1 MKYPK
6 TITNSIEEKMKK
18 ILMTL
23 ATVLCCAMTTTVF
36 TSCASDDKTAAM
48 TPDDQ
53 SKQPAEATILW
64 YGVGGGNVDAAILD
78 MFRQVYKAKPESFD
92 HVNVIAQ
99 YKASQ
104 NPTAY
109 NGHSYETIVS
119 KIDPMAAS
127 MTEEEIENLPNA
139 SYFML
144 CHPKPSATYRFAVDP
159 KTTLRHQLLE
169 TEPYGEMNCD
179 ITCPDSLTNFINW
192 AAKNYPAKKYILVM
206 ADHGGGYIPHVDIPE
221 TATSR
226 GLIFDD
232 GHNSK
237 CFTAMSFAKAVRNA
251 SVRLEGIV
259 LNLCLMNNLEFLYE
273 VKDVTDYIACS
284 TYIMNGTSGV
294 LGTIPDNLAA
304 GQDTKTALGGFIDA
318 TVDSW
323 DNEFYDKEGAPLYY
337 DLTLTETCRLNDL
350 APVLKEFT
358 GRLVDTY
365 QNGTEEQRTIIDE
378 CTAHAVK
385 VQNIYPFYDMAK
397 YMESFFIALPQVFD
411 EAFKERLK
419 TAFNA
424 CIAKQ
429 RYSRYLTEHNYQ
441 VDYSMIL
448 GTKGAYVT
456 YSYDQIV
463 SENAKLLGATVF
475 YPDGTTATYNY
486 IGDENNSSEGNLGHY
501 EFVSNGT
508 WPSTFADTYQQTA
521 FDRLVGWSRWLLIN
535 QAAPPA
541 WSPSSFQF
549 QLPEDDMSDIPFL

>member
-1 MKYPK
+1 
-6 TITNSIEEKMKK
+6 
-18 ILMTL
+18 MTL
-23 ATVLCCAMTTTVF
+23 AAVLCCVITTTVL
-36 TSCASDDKTAAM
+36 TSCASDDDST
-48 TPDDQ
+48 TT
-53 SKQPAEATILW
+53 SSEEQPEQLAEATILW
-64 YGVGGGNVDAAILD
+64 YGVGGGNVDASILD

-99 YKASQ
+99 YKASL
-104 NPTAY
+104 NPASY
-109 NGHSYETIVS
+109 KGHDYETIVNQ
-119 KIDPMAAS
+119 IDPIAAS
-127 MTEEEIENLPNA
+127 MTEEEIEKLPNE
-139 SYFML
+139 SYFLL
-144 CHPKPSATYRFAVDP
+144 CHPKPSATYRFVVNP

-169 TEPYGEMNCD
+169 TEPYGKMNCD

-232 GHNSK
+232 GYNSK

-251 SVRLEGIV
+251 GVRPEGIV
-259 LNLCLMNNLEFLYE
+259 LNLCLMNNTEFLFE

-294 LGTIPDNLAA
+294 LGRIPDNFAA

-323 DNEFYDKEGAPLYY
+323 DQEFYNTPGAPLYY
-337 DLTLTETCRLNDL
+337 DLTLTETSRLNDL

-358 GRLVDTY
+358 DRLVDTY
-365 QNGTEEQRTIIDE
+365 QNGTEEQRATIDE

-385 VQNIYPFYDMAK
+385 VQNNYPFYDMAK

-411 EAFKERLK
+411 VAFKERLK

-441 VDYSMIL
+441 VDYSVIL
-448 GTKGAYVT
+448 GTKGGYVT
-456 YSYDQIV
+456 YSYDQLV
-463 SENAKLLGATVF
+463 SADAKLLSAKAF
-475 YPDGTTATYNY
+475 YPDGTTATYKFVGN
-486 IGDENNSSEGNLGHY
+486 DSNSSEGNLGHY

-508 WPSTFADTYQQTA
+508 WPSTFENTYQQTT
-521 FDRLVGWSRWLLIN
+521 FDRLVGWSRWLLLN

-549 QLPEDDMSDIPFL
+549 QLPEDDMSNITIL